1 MLPRRRVVGRDQGH
15 GPGTRGPGASLG
27 PHARDGSL
35 RYGDPPRG
43 HTPHTHR
50 APQPDRGPGPP
61 GPRRGM
67 SVFETSGSRTETS
80 PCVQQILTEH
90 VPCAC
95 RALFQ
100 RPRP

>member
-1 MLPRRRVVGRDQGH
+1 
-15 GPGTRGPGASLG
+15 
-27 PHARDGSL
+27 
-35 RYGDPPRG
+35 
-43 HTPHTHR
+43 
-50 APQPDRGPGPP
+50 
-61 GPRRGM
+61 M